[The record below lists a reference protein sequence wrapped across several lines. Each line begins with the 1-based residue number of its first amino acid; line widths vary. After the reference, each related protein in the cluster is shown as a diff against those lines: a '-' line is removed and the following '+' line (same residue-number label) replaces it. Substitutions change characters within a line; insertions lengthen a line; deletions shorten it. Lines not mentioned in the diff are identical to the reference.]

1 MAVGDHGKH
10 NFTGHEDAELHALL
24 DDPKFVAALQAY
36 KIGDSSFEIPF
47 LAGSNNDGT
56 KTFVDHDFFE
66 AIRQGKVKYEGKPYN
81 PLPFISIHEKIEGCC
96 IRLLGWDY
104 SRAHDLA
111 TVAERRAVEHAGLDW
126 VKYQDSL
133 KPWIKADEAEKATG
147 KTPPDLLEVPYQGSP
162 QDREVEADEKDKP
175 MANLT
180 PDKRAGM
187 PNSQF
192 ALPGKRF
199 PLNDANHQRL
209 AIGGATRAANA
220 GNISQSTAERI
231 KGEAR
236 AKLGIAKSPGGY
248 VPNPIA
254 ANPVAAAGNPPMAHP
269 RMHALTIAAA
279 THLHNAGHL
288 PAPQAARIKTVARA
302 NINRLKQAPQQ
313 PAPMAFGS
321 LAPQAGPPNAQMPM
335 AGPQRP

>member
-1 MAVGDHGKH
+1 MDISGFRPSLNIQDDRNRSLLSKVGEVIAQKNSALVDDLSSLRHP
-10 NFTGHEDAELHALL
+10 FTPQVSATPLPATT
-24 DDPKFVAALQAY
+24 DDPLASQLGY
-36 KIGDSSFEIPF
+36 NDIGSVKLTP
-47 LAGSNNDGT
+47 
-56 KTFVDHDFFE
+56 VDHD
-66 AIRQGKVKYEGKPYN
+66 
-81 PLPFISIHEKIEGCC
+81 PFI
-96 IRLLGWDY
+96 
-104 SRAHDLA
+104 A
-111 TVAERRAVEHAGLDW
+111 TDAQSYPAISQSPGG
-126 VKYQDSL
+126 Y
-133 KPWIKADEAEKATG
+133 
-147 KTPPDLLEVPYQGSP
+147 VPNP
-162 QDREVEADEKDKP
+162 MKDKS

-209 AIGGATRAANA
+209 AIGGATRAQHA
-220 GNISQSTAERI
+220 GNISAATADRI
-231 KGEAR
+231 KAEAR
-236 AKLGIAKSPGGY
+236 AKLGKSPGGY
-248 VPNPIA
+248 VPNPVA

-279 THLHNAGHL
+279 THLQNAGHL

-302 NINRLKQAPQQ
+302 NINRLKMAPQQ

-321 LAPQAGPPNAQMPM
+321 LAPPVGPQSGVAPPMM